1 MKNKLNKTFTFLFI
15 FCYSFTFS
23 QMKVNEVFLF
33 EDKCQPSFNENVNR
47 LFVDD
52 FLLKLG
58 ENQKLV
64 DLINEDGLIEN
75 VYQDI
80 GLMFIVSEK
89 GKITNLTFVNVNKAS
104 NFSQQ
109 LKEEIISTINS
120 FPKINPAKSE
130 GKIVPFLGLLS
141 FSKLIKDKP
150 HLQDFEV
157 YEYDDNELEEMV
169 IEVPDAIEPESTYE
183 NEVFTIVE
191 DMPVFGNCEGTR
203 NEKRSCSNENIKSFI
218 ENEVAK
224 YTFEVQG
231 KVFVE
236 FVVDENGNVINE
248 TIAKS
253 SYYKEYKEL
262 DNAAL
267 EIVRKM
273 KDWTPGKQRGKAVKV
288 QYIVPVNF
296 N

>member
-1 MKNKLNKTFTFLFI
+1 MTNKLKITFAILFLL
-15 FCYSFTFS
+15 CYTFTFS
-23 QMKVNEVFLF
+23 QMNVNEVFIF
-33 EDKCQPSFNENVNR
+33 EDKCQPSFNENDSR
-47 LFVDD
+47 LFSDQ

-64 DLINEDGLIEN
+64 DLLNEDGLIEDL
-75 VYQDI
+75 YQDI

-120 FPKINPAKSE
+120 FPKINPAKCE

-141 FSKLIKDKP
+141 FSKLIEDKSFIP
-150 HLQDFEV
+150 QADV
-157 YEYDDNELEEMV
+157 YEYEDYEVPEVPVVIEEMPV
-169 IEVPDAIEPESTYE
+169 ERTSED
-183 NEVFTIVE
+183 EVFTIVE

-203 NEKRSCSNENIKSFI
+203 NEKKSCSSKNINSFI

-231 KVFVE
+231 NVYVKFVI
-236 FVVDENGNVINE
+236 DENGNLINE
-248 TIAKS
+248 TIS
-253 SYYKEYKEL
+253 NPSYYKEL

-267 EIVRKM
+267 KIVRKM

-288 QYIVPVNF
+288 QIIIPVNF